1 MASERCRSIKAF
13 CSRFR
18 SSTCRTMFSKSNDD
32 DDSVSVWGI
41 CKMMKDIH
49 YFKINKLNEALNRQS
64 IKAAFSQRKNLK
76 FFKNTET
83 QLGEIG
89 YSIQFNSFDQR
100 MHFYLLFEAL
110 YGGSDGCCCCCC
122 CCCCGWLW
130 CGWLRCGWL
139 WGGWL
144 RGGWLRGGWLRC
156 GWLRRGWLRRG
167 WLWCGR
173 RRRRRFSNNRL

>member
-1 MASERCRSIKAF
+1 MASEWCRSIKAF
-13 CSRFR
+13 CSRLL
-18 SSTCRTMFSKSNDD
+18 SSTCRTMFSKIN
-32 DDSVSVWGI
+32 DDSVSLWGI

-76 FFKNTET
+76 FFKK
-83 QLGEIG
+83 
-89 YSIQFNSFDQR
+89 YWDSIRWNWIFNSIHFDQR

-110 YGGSDGCCCCCC
+110 YGCSDGCCC

-139 WGGWL
+139 W
-144 RGGWLRGGWLRC
+144 C
-156 GWLRRGWLRRG
+156 G
-167 WLWCGR
+167 
-173 RRRRRFSNNRL
+173 RRFSNNRLWRWLMGRRQFYWGCFCHFQKRLFHKSHLK